1 MGMAFIMLAHGFQG
15 TLLGVRAVKENFG
28 LSSTGFLFSGY
39 FVGYFIGAKII
50 QSLIHR
56 VGHIRVFAAFASVTS
71 IVVLLHSIFVNPI
84 SWFVLRMISGFSM
97 VCLYTIAESWLND
110 RSTNKNR
117 GSVLSIYMIVM
128 YASMAIGMFF
138 INFSKPENFQPFI
151 LISLFMSLS
160 LVPILLTKRKAPNFK
175 KISGMK
181 LKEVYKSSP
190 FGVVSSFLIGISH
203 SAVFSLIAV
212 YATSMNFSI
221 LEVSIV
227 TFLFAISGAI
237 SQWPI
242 GKLSDVLDRRIVII
256 YTTFG
261 AALFCFLAI
270 ISSGQ
275 MYMPAGLATSKLF
288 FYICIMCLSFCSLP
302 MFALIFAH
310 TNDFIPKEKFVA
322 AGAGL

>member
-1 MGMAFIMLAHGFQG
+1 
-15 TLLGVRAVKENFG
+15 
-28 LSSTGFLFSGY
+28 
-39 FVGYFIGAKII
+39 
-50 QSLIHR
+50 
-56 VGHIRVFAAFASVTS
+56 
-71 IVVLLHSIFVNPI
+71 
-84 SWFVLRMISGFSM
+84 
-97 VCLYTIAESWLND
+97 
-110 RSTNKNR
+110 
-117 GSVLSIYMIVM
+117 M

-227 TFLFAISGAI
+227 TFL
-237 SQWPI
+237 
-242 GKLSDVLDRRIVII
+242 LS
-256 YTTFG
+256 
-261 AALFCFLAI
+261 
-270 ISSGQ
+270 
-275 MYMPAGLATSKLF
+275 
-288 FYICIMCLSFCSLP
+288 
-302 MFALIFAH
+302 LIH
-310 TNDFIPKEKFVA
+310 I
-322 AGAGL
+322 

>member
-1 MGMAFIMLAHGFQG
+1 MDI
-15 TLLGVRAVKENFG
+15 
-28 LSSTGFLFSGY
+28 
-39 FVGYFIGAKII
+39 FIGAKII

-128 YASMAIGMFF
+128 YLMAIGMFF

-160 LVPILLTKRKAPNFK
+160 LVPILLTKRLQILKNIRYEA
-175 KISGMK
+175 
-181 LKEVYKSSP
+181 KEVYKSSP

-221 LEVSIV
+221 LKY
-227 TFLFAISGAI
+227 
-237 SQWPI
+237 Q
-242 GKLSDVLDRRIVII
+242 
-256 YTTFG
+256 
-261 AALFCFLAI
+261 
-270 ISSGQ
+270 
-275 MYMPAGLATSKLF
+275 
-288 FYICIMCLSFCSLP
+288 
-302 MFALIFAH
+302 
-310 TNDFIPKEKFVA
+310 
-322 AGAGL
+322 